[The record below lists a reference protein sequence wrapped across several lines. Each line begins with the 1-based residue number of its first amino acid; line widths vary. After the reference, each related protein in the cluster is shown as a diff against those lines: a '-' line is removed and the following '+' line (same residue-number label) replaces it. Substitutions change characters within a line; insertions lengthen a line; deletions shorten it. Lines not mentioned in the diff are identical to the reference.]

1 MSRFTT
7 PEKSDSARERA
18 LAVAQWGGKVR
29 VGRGADGKY
38 HLAVVTEVPHRDVPR
53 AVRSMIAWRSTAS
66 PRSAA
71 ERPPM
76 QLGAGMRVPNC

>member
-7 PEKSDSARERA
+7 PEKSATARERA

-38 HLAVVTEVPHRDVPR
+38 HLAVVT
-53 AVRSMIAWRSTAS
+53 RSASLGCAARREGSTAS
-66 PRSAA
+66 PAFSISGRAA
-71 ERPPM
+71 PDA
-76 QLGAGMRVPNC
+76 AGR